1 MAILNGILKHLNG
14 SAGQLTFKTV
24 NGRTIV
30 SEKVTTVRN
39 VRSPRQL
46 RQRTKWGNLV
56 RMYAGIAP
64 LLKYGFE
71 KKAPS
76 VSDYNMFMRVNNAVS
91 PVYLTKTEADGGGC
105 IAAPYQLTQGSLPSI
120 VVTGKGAASVTDIA
134 LGDLQI
140 SDETTVAEFSQAV
153 VIGNPDFDFG
163 DQLSFYEIRQ
173 QVNAET
179 GIPYCQFA
187 ASSVV
192 LDKESQVKLWDMA
205 SPMGFASVD
214 GHLGH
219 ADDEGDSVFAWV
231 HSVKERGKT
240 KVSTQF
246 LIDNNSLLADYTTEE
261 AYQAAAQSYGGS
273 NEAFLTPDSSRVGSA
288 SGGGSG
294 NSSGGSG
301 NDSGTD
307 TDGSG
312 NENLV
317 RFTVTALSADESM
330 GTVSGTKTVNAGE
343 SVTLTASAASGY
355 EFSQWNDGDRSN
367 PRTVVASADV
377 TYTASFVSSAS
388 GGDGEDP
395 DAPPF
400 S

>member
-179 GIPYCQFA
+179 GIPYCQFL

-246 LIDNNSLLADYTTEE
+246 LMDNNSLLANYTT
-261 AYQAAAQSYGGS
+261 
-273 NEAFLTPDSSRVGSA
+273 
-288 SGGGSG
+288 
-294 NSSGGSG
+294 
-301 NDSGTD
+301 
-307 TDGSG
+307 
-312 NENLV
+312 
-317 RFTVTALSADESM
+317 
-330 GTVSGTKTVNAGE
+330 
-343 SVTLTASAASGY
+343 
-355 EFSQWNDGDRSN
+355 
-367 PRTVVASADV
+367 
-377 TYTASFVSSAS
+377 
-388 GGDGEDP
+388 
-395 DAPPF
+395 
-400 S
+400 

>member
-1 MAILNGILKHLNG
+1 MAILNGILKKLNG

-46 RQRTKWGNLV
+46 RQRTKWSNLV

-71 KKAPS
+71 KKGPS

-105 IAAPYQLTQGSLPSI
+105 IAAPYQLTQGTLPSI
-120 VVTGKGAASVTDIA
+120 VVTGEGAASVTDIA

-140 SDETTVAEFSQAV
+140 SAGTTVAEFSQAV
-153 VIGNPDFDFG
+153 VLGNPDFNFG

-192 LDKESQVKLWDMA
+192 LDKESPIKLWDMA

-214 GHLGH
+214 GRLGH
-219 ADDEGDSVFAWV
+219 ANDLGDSVFAWV
-231 HSVKERGKT
+231 HSVKEQGKT

-261 AYQAAAQSYGGS
+261 AYEAAAQSYGGS
-273 NEAFLTPDSSRVGSA
+273 NEAFLTPDSSRTGTV

-294 NSSGGSG
+294 NGSGGSG
-301 NDSGTD
+301 SSGN
-307 TDGSG
+307 GSG
-312 NENLV
+312 SEPV
-317 RFTVTALSADESM
+317 RYTITGASANASM
-330 GTVSGTKTVNAGE
+330 GSVSPASTEVESGQ
-343 SVTLTASAASGY
+343 SVTLTATALSGY
-355 EFSQWNDGDRSN
+355 EFSEWNDGDKSN
-367 PRTVVASADV
+367 PRTVVATANK
-377 TYTASFVSSAS
+377 TYTASFVAS
-388 GGDGEDP
+388 EDP
-395 DAPPF
+395 DSPPF

>member
-46 RQRTKWGNLV
+46 RQRMKWGNLV

-71 KKAPS
+71 KKGTS
-76 VSDYNMFMRVNNAVS
+76 VSDYNMFMRVNNALS
-91 PVYLTKTEADGGGC
+91 PVYLTKYEADGGGC

-179 GIPYCQFA
+179 GIPYCQFL

-294 NSSGGSG
+294 NGSGGSG

-312 NENLV
+312 NENPV

>member
-261 AYQAAAQSYGGS
+261 AYQTAAQSYGGS

-294 NSSGGSG
+294 NGSGGSG

-312 NENLV
+312 NENPI

-388 GGDGEDP
+388 GGNGEDP